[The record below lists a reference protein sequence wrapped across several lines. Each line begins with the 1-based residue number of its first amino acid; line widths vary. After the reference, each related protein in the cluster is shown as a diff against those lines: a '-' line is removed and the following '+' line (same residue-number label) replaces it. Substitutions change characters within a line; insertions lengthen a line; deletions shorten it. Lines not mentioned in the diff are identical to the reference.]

1 MPIYC
6 SQNTGQHCKNGMVAV
21 INPVGSGEQ
30 TFDAYA
36 ALARG
41 AGDATSPQGG
51 AFGGRVALNS
61 AASGSTGGAGGGGGA
76 SSTATS
82 TVAES
87 TETQT
92 QTQTGQTQTETG
104 TATTGGGAGGATS
117 TATNAPTGTGNAAA
131 GVAVPLAGLVAVAV
145 GAFFV

>member
-6 SQNTGQHCKNGMVAV
+6 SQNTGQHCRNGMVAV
-21 INPVGSGEQ
+21 INPAGSGEL

-41 AGDATSPQGG
+41 AGNATSPSGG
-51 AFGGRVALNS
+51 AFGGRVAPNQ
-61 AASGSTGGAGGGGGA
+61 AASGSPGG
-76 SSTATS
+76 STATT
-82 TVAES
+82 TVTES

-92 QTQTGQTQTETG
+92 QTQTQTG
-104 TATTGGGAGGATS
+104 TGTATS

-131 GVAVPLAGLVAVAV
+131 GLAVPVAGLVAVAM